1 MTITKNNVAKKT
13 AKEIINTLSTQL
25 NDDNVILTR
34 EEKRRIEIQLRRFVR
49 KHNISNINP
58 TLDSL
63 NKVKSF
69 VEDNFRGDKTESKD
83 GITVSISF
91 LNEASNDFQ
100 MDLQPRSY
108 QREKV
113 ASLEWKIEI
122 MRTVLVDKEYK
133 IPAIHVRILRDD
145 NNKVVGYEIADGQQR
160 VSAIL
165 DFMKNKFRLPK
176 GFMVGSTDLGEKN
189 LVYQLYSMIILL
201 MKKYQIALLTF

>member
-100 MDLQPRSY
+100 MNLQPRSY

-122 MRTVLVDKEYK
+122 MRTVLVDREYK
-133 IPAIHVRILRDD
+133 IPAIHIRILRDE
-145 NNKVVGYEIADGQQR
+145 NNSVIGYEIADGQQR

-165 DFMKNKFRLPK
+165 DFMKNFKI
-176 GFMVGSTDLGEKN
+176 S
-189 LVYQLYSMIILL
+189 
-201 MKKYQIALLTF
+201 